1 MKRRQ
6 TRESTSERVLS
17 TRSDISSAE
26 VPADSLPLLEECE
39 EVLLQ
44 ALRAIIGEAQ
54 SLTYKLSRGG
64 LIRLSPENENDFN
77 IELLEECRRGGAKA
91 ASARA
96 VSSNLRAL
104 DQFFPEPHESESAH
118 CYYRRYLN
126 GLDLLIDEIAAGE
139 VVELVLS
146 DDSGGDLHQQPEPR

>member
-1 MKRRQ
+1 MKQGRK
-6 TRESTSERVLS
+6 STASERFVS
-17 TRSDISSAE
+17 TRADISRPE
-26 VPADSLPLLEECE
+26 VPPESLPLLEECE

-54 SLTYKLSRGG
+54 SLTYKLSKGR
-64 LIRLSPENENDFN
+64 LIRLSPENDSDFN
-77 IELLEECRRGGAKA
+77 IELLEECRREGAKT
-91 ASARA
+91 ASVRSG
-96 VSSNLRAL
+96 SSQLRVL

-146 DDSGGDLHQQPEPR
+146 DDSGGDLHP